1 MPQIFGCVFMFRIYV
16 WYQCFISLNM
26 VIGSLTNN
34 TPFVQLWTS
43 LTRWQ
48 SERMNQTLTDAQK
61 SMWVCTYGPFQ
72 WKWSYVDDFS
82 FAKTNDKLITWILYC
97 SLTSI
102 YTWIFVFFYYF
113 VWYNVSKTK
122 NQIQQPSTDHRRS
135 KWLDELKSYNVHSN
149 SWNVMWKS
157 FKAIESLW
165 TSYWKKWQTQK
176 PAGHTQAT
184 R

>member
-1 MPQIFGCVFMFRIYV
+1 MTEWKNESDAHRRSKKYVSVYVLRTDHFNESDHTSMIFHSLK
-16 WYQCFISLNM
+16 QTISLSHEYYIA
-26 VIGSLTNN
+26 VSL
-34 TPFVQLWTS
+34 PYIREFL
-43 LTRWQ
+43 
-48 SERMNQTLTDAQK
+48 
-61 SMWVCTYGPFQ
+61 F
-72 WKWSYVDDFS
+72 
-82 FAKTNDKLITWILYC
+82 
-97 SLTSI
+97 
-102 YTWIFVFFYYF
+102 FFYYF